1 MSKSVETDAELL
13 MHGKHSNMAC
23 CLSNYGMQLSCIIKI
38 TVLIINII
46 WSTSFAI
53 FSQYIQKQNASW
65 QSNIAFVIQNLSAK
79 GEHKIFV
86 QLEHKIFSPVISMT
100 FTVKEK
106 IYPQRSGE

>member
-1 MSKSVETDAELL
+1 MICLEIDYFKGRIVQLFIMSKSMETDAELL
-13 MHGKHSNMAC
+13 VHGKHSNMAC

-53 FSQYIQKQNASW
+53 FSQYIQKQNASR

-79 GEHKIFV
+79 GEHKNIC
-86 QLEHKIFSPVISMT
+86 T
-100 FTVKEK
+100 A
-106 IYPQRSGE
+106 